1 MDVNISP
8 INITYGI
15 VIIVTS
21 GILYCINKL
30 IAKDNANVFKGAWM
44 LELALG
50 LIIYAAIRYN
60 NDTSDN
66 KSDSINQLKTFS
78 LILVFLLFSAALH
91 LFNTT
96 VANGSPIIYSILAMI
111 EIVLGVV
118 VYSFTI
124 YKSTT

>member
-1 MDVNISP
+1 MDVTISP

-50 LIIYAAIRYN
+50 LIIYTAISYN

-66 KSDSINQLKTFS
+66 KSDSINQIKTYS
-78 LILVFLLFSAALH
+78 LILLYFFLRVYIYLIQLLQMEALLFTL
-91 LFNTT
+91 LW
-96 VANGSPIIYSILAMI
+96 
-111 EIVLGVV
+111 
-118 VYSFTI
+118 
-124 YKSTT
+124 